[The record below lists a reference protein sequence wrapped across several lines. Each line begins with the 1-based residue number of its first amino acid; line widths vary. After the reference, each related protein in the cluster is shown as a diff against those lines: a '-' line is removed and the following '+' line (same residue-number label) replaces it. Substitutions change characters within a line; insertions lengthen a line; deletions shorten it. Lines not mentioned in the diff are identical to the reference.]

1 VGGEDGGDGE
11 AGARLDVGVEVE
23 EVPVEAGG
31 EQAADG
37 GLAGAHESGED
48 KAAEMRGLGR
58 GGMGSGGG
66 VGGGLG
72 VHCGSLGKGNGKSKD
87 NDNSKSE
94 LQRFWL
100 RQNDGYFWL
109 RQNDG
114 FK

>member
-1 VGGEDGGDGE
+1 
-11 AGARLDVGVEVE
+11 
-23 EVPVEAGG
+23 
-31 EQAADG
+31 
-37 GLAGAHESGED
+37 
-48 KAAEMRGLGR
+48 
-58 GGMGSGGG
+58 
-66 VGGGLG
+66 LG